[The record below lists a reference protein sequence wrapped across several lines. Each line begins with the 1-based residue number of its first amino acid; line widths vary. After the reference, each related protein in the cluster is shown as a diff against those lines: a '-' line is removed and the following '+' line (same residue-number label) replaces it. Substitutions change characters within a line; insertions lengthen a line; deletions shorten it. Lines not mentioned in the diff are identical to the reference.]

1 MKTLTKY
8 LAGAA
13 TVAALTLSAAS
24 PAAAQSWDRR
34 DRDGIDV
41 GDIATGVAI
50 VGGIAALISAFDNG
64 GDRYGYDNGRYGYN
78 RGYGYDRGYDYGY
91 GNNRYR
97 NDRYGMGSARAA
109 VNVCAAQAQRYGGNV
124 EITDLDRDDGY
135 YRVRGRIMVR
145 EFEGRGWNRRV
156 DYDREGFTCLARNGR
171 IYDFRV

>member
-41 GDIATGVAI
+41 GDIATGIAV

-64 GDRYGYDNGRYGYN
+64 GSRYGYDNGRYGY
-78 RGYGYDRGYDYGY
+78 
-91 GNNRYR
+91 
-97 NDRYGMGSARAA
+97 
-109 VNVCAAQAQRYGGNV
+109 
-124 EITDLDRDDGY
+124 
-135 YRVRGRIMVR
+135 
-145 EFEGRGWNRRV
+145 
-156 DYDREGFTCLARNGR
+156 DREAATRLGE
-171 IYDFRV
+171 